1 MLACRCDHDESK
13 NMIMVETEWVL
24 IIQGGGRKSLGHL
37 IRHCRSQISE
47 SSKQGQMKLI
57 NTTIS
62 TKVEFYSIFL
72 SFIVRIL
79 LSDIK
84 SGSSFRVTV
93 HASQVLKS
101 AKTCIV
107 YSPISKCWLHSLD
120 MTLFERLGWYCGTK
134 WRLKCPWV
142 REKEKEK
149 EEEKRYKTTCKNAH
163 YSIQCKWLPC
173 SQYTA
178 VSSWSLLSSVD
189 LFSAVYGSNRY
200 GCRPVSYTHL
210 RAHET
215 A

>member
-1 MLACRCDHDESK
+1 
-13 NMIMVETEWVL
+13 MIMVETEWVL
-24 IIQGGGRKSLGHL
+24 IIRGGGRKSLGHL

-107 YSPISKCWLHSLD
+107 YSPISKC
-120 MTLFERLGWYCGTK
+120 
-134 WRLKCPWV
+134 
-142 REKEKEK
+142 
-149 EEEKRYKTTCKNAH
+149 
-163 YSIQCKWLPC
+163 
-173 SQYTA
+173 
-178 VSSWSLLSSVD
+178 
-189 LFSAVYGSNRY
+189 
-200 GCRPVSYTHL
+200 
-210 RAHET
+210 
-215 A
+215 